1 VPTSLITS
9 LTNLRGGTQ
18 IHKCISTLAKN
29 NLISRI
35 QHQSYDGYRLTY
47 GGLDYLALHAQLKSD
62 TIYSVGNQIGV
73 GKESDIHVV
82 ASSGGR
88 RLVLKI
94 HRLGRISFRTV
105 KANRDYLRKGS
116 SGSWMYMSRL
126 AAMKEYHFM
135 CALRDAGFPV
145 PEPVGWNRHTVVME
159 LIDAFPL
166 RQISKIPDPPSLYA
180 QLIALILRFAKFG
193 LIHGDFNEFNILVEE
208 LGKSGKTIAQE
219 DEDESEGAPKTEDKD
234 IVLNPIVIDFPQT
247 LSISHPNAEFYFDR
261 DVNCIKTFFQRRFH
275 FTSDEPG
282 PFFADAIADAGNG
295 EGVRRL
301 DLEVEATGFNKK
313 LAKELEKYMKE
324 VGVDGDANGE
334 TNGEGEEHEF
344 EDLAGVA
351 EEDSESA
358 PAPASYDVQAAT
370 DSVAA
375 DDLAVKSSD
384 TTGLADEMVVLQLST
399 QNLDA
404 LQHSTA
410 ALPDQD
416 AYTDI
421 ASQAGKPF
429 SRAGTVARGG
439 KGYSHAGTASSRRT
453 VNPAKVAKGWAI

>member
-1 VPTSLITS
+1 VPTALIIS

-18 IHKCISTLAKN
+18 IHKSISTLAKN

-35 QHQSYDGYRLTY
+35 QNQSYDGYRLTY

-116 SGSWMYMSRL
+116 SASWMYMSRL

-166 RQISKIPDPPSLYA
+166 RQISKVPDPPALYA
-180 QLIALILRFAKFG
+180 QLISLILRFASFG

-247 LSISHPNAEFYFDR
+247 LSISHPNAEFYFNR
-261 DVNCIKTFFQRRFH
+261 DVNCIKTFFERRFH

-282 PFFADAIADAGNG
+282 PFFADAVADVGKG

-324 VGVDGDANGE
+324 HGVDGDANGE
-334 TNGEGEEHEF
+334 GGEEDF
-344 EDLAGVA
+344 GDLDDVA
-351 EEDSESA
+351 EEELEST
-358 PAPASYDVQAAT
+358 AT
-370 DSVAA
+370 AEETATANSLTVKSPNVSDLA
-375 DDLAVKSSD
+375 DD
-384 TTGLADEMVVLQLST
+384 MVVLELSA

-404 LQHSTA
+404 LQHNSG
-410 ALPDQD
+410 LQDQEIPPSD
-416 AYTDI
+416 PP
-421 ASQAGKPF
+421 SQAGKTF
-429 SRAGTVARGG
+429 SKAGTFARGG

-453 VNPAKVAKGWAI
+453 VNPAKVARGWAI